1 LAGKI
6 NKQIAYELGVLK
18 RDHGIFSSLSPRGS
32 GDGV

>member
-6 NKQIAYELGVLK
+6 NKQIAYELVK